1 MIKSWIENCKRIHHP
16 TLVGIYNF
24 YFDLDRRYRFIR
36 DRYPGV
42 FVLATSTRPAMNRG
56 TMSRRLTFPAIAHTR
71 GSQFSGHPSVVI
83 VRNVLV
89 KQAIFH
95 ETVNEPT
102 KVSILPFVF
111 VSYPFPPNCIAD
123 LLVHS
128 IQVKYFRTR
137 EGKTFGQWNVWSS
150 GIVWE
155 GYNVYPS
162 LWKPYL
168 EGGYIPS

>member
-1 MIKSWIENCKRIHHP
+1 MNWKLQAYTPSYACWNLQFLFRFRSPLSFYTRSISRCFRARNEHSASNEPWNDVQTTDFSCNCAH
-16 TLVGIYNF
+16 
-24 YFDLDRRYRFIR
+24 
-36 DRYPGV
+36 
-42 FVLATSTRPAMNRG
+42 
-56 TMSRRLTFPAIAHTR
+56 SR
-71 GSQFSGHPSVVI
+71 FSGHPSVVI

-137 EGKTFGQWNVWSS
+137 EGKTFGQWNAWSS